1 MLRKNSK
8 VKGRRLRRSVLLSC
22 GVLALVGMALT
33 VSPDASAAEVPSAS
47 VTIGGTSA
55 DRTQILDPG
64 DSNGD
69 ARVISVPVT
78 ASFSKVIS
86 YSVGVS
92 LDCTGKAAACANSSA
107 LIGESTGAAINGTAQ
122 GRTRANLVGTNTWG
136 FYADLTNNTIP
147 SESWV
152 YSKMPATANTTN
164 IVSGSQDGLT
174 NGDGKRDVIIN
185 LAAGV
190 SSSLAADNYQ
200 GRILVS
206 VVAEPMTSFRWT
218 IYYDLAGGT
227 GNTFTS
233 QTGESE
239 LGATSATA
247 TLRSGQP
254 TRTGYTFK
262 NWKGSDGRTY
272 SPGATVTFTGD
283 TTLTLTAVWEPAGLY
298 DGLNMQD
305 VTATRCSATPT
316 GSVVTLTDSRDGKKY
331 LAGKLADGKCWMLQ
345 NLALAGGTT
354 LNTTTSNVSYT
365 LPNSSTSGFNS
376 DKTAFVYNG
385 SHMDGTA
392 DSTSNTGA
400 YYSFVAATAGT
411 GTGSSGN
418 ASGNICPKDWRLPTG
433 GPSGEFVALA
443 KAYGGTGSNGDANIK
458 YGSSF
463 SNAYKVALVGMYRY
477 SSFTDGGSFGYW
489 WSSTISNSSVGYYL
503 SIYNTNNGSPQNSS
517 LMSYGYSVRCVFGP

>member
-8 VKGRRLRRSVLLSC
+8 VKGRRLQRSVLVGC
-22 GVLALVGMALT
+22 GVLALVGMVLT
-33 VSPDASAAEVPSAS
+33 ASPDVLAADVPSAS

-92 LDCTGKAAACANSSA
+92 LDCTGKAAACANNSA
-107 LIGESTGAAINGTAQ
+107 LIGENTGAAINGTAQ

-164 IVSGSQDGLT
+164 IVSSSKDGLT

-206 VVAEPMTSFRWT
+206 VVAEPMTAFRWT

-227 GNTFTS
+227 GNTFTA

-239 LGATSATA
+239 LGATSTTA

-254 TRTGYTFK
+254 TRTGYIFK
-262 NWKGSDGRTY
+262 NWRGSDGKTY

-283 TTLTLTAVWEPAGLY
+283 TTLTLTAVWEIAGLY

-305 VTATRCSATPT
+305 VTAAMCSATST

-365 LPNSSTSGFNS
+365 LPASSTSGFSS
-376 DKTAFVYNG
+376 DTVAYMYNG
-385 SHMDGTA
+385 SHTDGTA

-411 GTGSSGN
+411 
-418 ASGNICPKDWRLPTG
+418 AGNICPKGWRLPTG
-433 GPSGEFVALA
+433 GASGDFVALA
-443 KAYGGTGSNGDANIK
+443 KAYGGTGSNGDTNIK

-463 SNAYKVALVGMYRY
+463 SNAYKAALVGYY
-477 SSFTDGGSFGYW
+477 DGSSLKDSGSGSYW
-489 WSSTISNSSVGYYL
+489 WSSTRNGSTNSYHSYVG
-503 SIYNTNNGSPQNSS
+503 SGNGSPNSS
-517 LMSYGYSVRCVFGP
+517 GLKRSGFSVRCVFGS

>member
-1 MLRKNSK
+1 MLRNNSK
-8 VKGRRLRRSVLLSC
+8 VKGRRQWSALMSC
-22 GVLALVGMALT
+22 GVLALIGMALAASSN
-33 VSPDASAAEVPSAS
+33 VSAAEVPSAS

-92 LDCTGKAAACANSSA
+92 LDCTGKAATCANSSA

-152 YSKMPATANTTN
+152 YNKMPTATNTTN
-164 IVSGSQDGLT
+164 IVSGSKDGLT

-254 TRTGYTFK
+254 TRTGYIFK

-283 TTLTLTAVWEPAGLY
+283 TTLTLTAVWEVAGLY

-305 VTATRCSATPT
+305 VTAAMCSAAST
-316 GSVVTLTDSRDGKKY
+316 GSVYTLTDSRDGKKY

-365 LPNSSTSGFNS
+365 LPSSSTSGFNS
-376 DKTAFVYNG
+376 DTTAFMYNG
-385 SHMDGTA
+385 SHTDGTA

-400 YYSFVAATAGT
+400 YYSFLAATAGT

-418 ASGNICPKDWRLPTG
+418 ASGNICPKGWRLPTG
-433 GPSGEFVALA
+433 GGNGEFVALA
-443 KAYGGTGSNGDANIK
+443 KAYGGTGNEYDANIK

-463 SNAYKVALVGMYRY
+463 SNAYKVALVGYYDSGLRGSGSY
-477 SSFTDGGSFGYW
+477 GGW
-489 WSSTISNSSVGYYL
+489 WASTINNSLYGWNFSINTSNGNPLISNRKWYGF
-503 SIYNTNNGSPQNSS
+503 SIRCIFGS
-517 LMSYGYSVRCVFGP
+517 

>member
-8 VKGRRLRRSVLLSC
+8 VKALRLQRSVLMSC
-22 GVLALVGMALT
+22 GVLVLVGMALMT
-33 VSPDASAAEVPSAS
+33 SPDASAAEVPSAS

-64 DSNGD
+64 DTNGD

-92 LDCTGKAAACANSSA
+92 LDCTGKAAACANNSA

-152 YSKMPATANTTN
+152 YNKMPVATNTTN

-190 SSSLAADNYQ
+190 SSALAADNYQ

-206 VVAEPMTSFRWT
+206 VVAEPMTSFHWT

-239 LGATSATA
+239 LGATSAMA

-254 TRTGYTFK
+254 TRTGYIFK
-262 NWKGSDGRTY
+262 NWKGSDGKTY

-283 TTLTLTAVWEPAGLY
+283 TTLTLTAVWELAGLY
-298 DGLNMQD
+298 DGLKMQD
-305 VTATRCSATPT
+305 VAAAMCSATST
-316 GSVVTLTDSRDGKKY
+316 GNVYTLTDSRDGKKY

-365 LPNSSTSGFNS
+365 LPASSTSGFSDNS
-376 DKTAFVYNG
+376 TAYMYNG
-385 SHMDGTA
+385 SHTDGTA

-400 YYSFVAATAGT
+400 YYSFLAATAGT

-418 ASGNICPKDWRLPTG
+418 ASGDICPKGWRLPTG
-433 GPSGEFVALA
+433 GASGEFVALA
-443 KAYGGTGSNGDANIK
+443 KAYGGTGDNGDANIK
-458 YGSSF
+458 YGSNF
-463 SNAYKVALVGMYRY
+463 SNAYKAALVGYY
-477 SSFTDGGSFGYW
+477 LNSSLRNSGSGGYW
-489 WSSTISNSSVGYYL
+489 WSSTIDSSAGGYYL
-503 SIYNTNNGSPQNSS
+503 YVNTSNSYPRDIS
-517 LMSYGYSVRCVFGP
+517 SKRSGFSVRCVFGP

>member
-1 MLRKNSK
+1 MLRKNNK
-8 VKGRRLRRSVLLSC
+8 VKGLRSRQLVLTGC
-22 GVLALVGMALT
+22 GVLALAGT
-33 VSPDASAAEVPSAS
+33 VLVASPDVSAADIPSAT
-47 VTIGGTSA
+47 VTISGTSA

-69 ARVISVPVT
+69 ARVISIPVT

-92 LDCTGKAAACANSSA
+92 LDCTGKAEACANSSA
-107 LIGESTGAAINGTAQ
+107 LIGQNTGEMINGTAQ

-147 SESWV
+147 NENWV
-152 YSKMPATANTTN
+152 YNKMPVATNTTN
-164 IVSGSQDGLT
+164 IVSSSQDGLT
-174 NGDGKRDVIIN
+174 NGDGKRDVIVN

-200 GRILVS
+200 GRILIS
-206 VVAEPMTSFRWT
+206 VVAEPMTFFRWT
-218 IYYDLAGGT
+218 IYYDLNGGT

-233 QTGESE
+233 QTGESG

-254 TRTGYTFK
+254 TRTGYIFK
-262 NWKGSDGRTY
+262 NWKGSDGKTY
-272 SPGATVTFTGD
+272 SPGATVTFTGG
-283 TTLTLTAVWEPAGLY
+283 TTLTLTAVWEIAGLS

-305 VTATRCSATPT
+305 VTSAMCSAAST
-316 GSVVTLTDSRDGKKY
+316 GSVYTLTDSRDGKKY
-331 LAGKLADGKCWMLQ
+331 LVGKLADGKCWMLQ
-345 NLALAGGTT
+345 NLALAGGTA

-365 LPNSSTSGFNS
+365 LPSSSTSGFSS
-376 DKTAFVYNG
+376 DTVAYMYNG
-385 SHMDGTA
+385 SHTDGTA

-418 ASGNICPKDWRLPTG
+418 ASGNICPKGWRLPTG
-433 GPSGEFVALA
+433 GASGEFAALA
-443 KAYGGTGSNGDANIK
+443 KAYGGTGSNSDADIK

-463 SNAYKVALVGMYRY
+463 SNAYKAALVGYY
-477 SSFTDGGSFGYW
+477 DGGSRGSFGSVGYW
-489 WSSTISNSSVGYYL
+489 WSSTLGSS
-503 SIYNTNNGSPQNSS
+503 T
-517 LMSYGYSVRCVFGP
+517 YGYGLTMNTGYGYPLNYYGKRLGFPVRCVFGS

>member
-8 VKGRRLRRSVLLSC
+8 VKGLRLRQSVLMGC
-22 GVLALVGMALT
+22 GVLALVGT
-33 VSPDASAAEVPSAS
+33 VLIASPDVSAADVPSAS

-107 LIGESTGAAINGTAQ
+107 LIGESTGAAINGTTQ

-147 SESWV
+147 NENWV
-152 YSKMPATANTTN
+152 YNKMPVATNTTN

-254 TRTGYTFK
+254 TRTGYVFK
-262 NWKGSDGRTY
+262 NWKGSDGKTY
-272 SPGATVTFTGD
+272 SPGAAVTFTGD
-283 TTLTLTAVWEPAGLY
+283 TTLTLTAVWEYVPLR

-305 VTATRCSATPT
+305 VTSGMCSATT
-316 GSVVTLTDSRDGKKY
+316 KSNVYTLTDSRDGKKY
-331 LAGKLADGKCWMLQ
+331 LVGRLEDGKCWMLQ

-354 LNTTTSNVSYT
+354 LNTTTSNVSYR
-365 LPNSSTSGFNS
+365 LPSSNTIGFESN
-376 DKTAFVYNG
+376 TEAYMYNG
-385 SHMDGTA
+385 SHTDGAA

-400 YYSFVAATAGT
+400 YYSFLAATAGT
-411 GTGSSGN
+411 GTGDSGN
-418 ASGNICPKDWRLPTG
+418 ASGNICPKGWRLPTG

-443 KAYGGTGSNGDANIK
+443 KAYGGTGNSNDANIK
-458 YGSSF
+458 YGSNF
-463 SNAYKVALVGMYRY
+463 SNAYKAALVGIYL
-477 SSFTDGGSFGYW
+477 SSSLSNGGSYGRW
-489 WSSTISNSSVGYYL
+489 WSSTIYNGTIGYDFSMGTSNG
-503 SIYNTNNGSPQNSS
+503 TPQGGSYKK
-517 LMSYGYSVRCVFGP
+517 YGSSVRCIFGS